1 MNTKFKKISQFIE
14 KLEVSNVISEE
25 EQTLLLVGGE
35 GHGSMQTN
43 HGCYDM
49 TNKFC
54 DNTGCTNYS
63 CNNGICVND
72 YCLGDK

>member
-1 MNTKFKKISQFIE
+1 MKTKFQEISQFID
-14 KLEVSNVISEE
+14 KLEKSNVINEE
-25 EQTLLLVGGE
+25 EQTLLLVGGD

-54 DNTGCTNYS
+54 DNTGCTNYTCS
-63 CNNGICVND
+63 NEICVND
-72 YCLGDK
+72 WCLGKE